1 MAKTTVIIPNYNG
14 MKYLPQCIASLRRQT
29 EQDFKILVVE
39 NASTD
44 RSLEWLTENRIPLIR
59 EQENLGFAGGVN
71 AGIRA
76 ADTPYVLLLNNDT
89 EVFPDFVEQMEREI
103 ARHRK
108 LFSVSAMMLQ
118 TQNHSLIDDAGDGMT
133 LMGWAYQRGKGLP
146 RDGYGRGADIFSS
159 CAGAAI
165 YRRDILKKIGLF
177 DEMHFAY
184 LEDIDLCWRAKLHGY
199 FNRYCADARVY
210 HYGSATSGSRY
221 NAFKVRLSARNHIW
235 TMYKNQTNWQLLLH
249 LPWLL
254 AGLFA
259 KAVFFR
265 GLGLFPAWMEGNLEG
280 LGRLHQLRRVDF
292 RQVPTSRLL
301 ALEWEL
307 IRGTAAYLLQYLERM
322 H

>member
-44 RSLEWLTENRIPLIR
+44 GSLEWLTENRVPLIR

-118 TQNHSLIDDAGDGMT
+118 TQNHSVIDDAGDGMT

-146 RDGYGRGADIFSS
+146 RDGYGRGADIF
-159 CAGAAI
+159 
-165 YRRDILKKIGLF
+165 
-177 DEMHFAY
+177 
-184 LEDIDLCWRAKLHGY
+184 
-199 FNRYCADARVY
+199 
-210 HYGSATSGSRY
+210 
-221 NAFKVRLSARNHIW
+221 
-235 TMYKNQTNWQLLLH
+235 
-249 LPWLL
+249 
-254 AGLFA
+254 
-259 KAVFFR
+259 FF
-265 GLGLFPAWMEGNLEG
+265 
-280 LGRLHQLRRVDF
+280 LRRRSDL
-292 RQVPTSRLL
+292 S
-301 ALEWEL
+301 E
-307 IRGTAAYLLQYLERM
+307 GYS
-322 H
+322 